1 MSATPVDRVLEA
13 IRHDLGDPETWG
25 APVEMRNSLALCAL
39 NSAHSLRSHSTSVR
53 NLLRRYR
60 SHRAAAGADPEQDSG
75 PNLIR
80 VIDEAG
86 GPEAFARDI
95 LANDGKL
102 PGTRRLPAEGIYEAL
117 TNLAELDIATTEQ
130 LLAAADDSAAERA
143 WRSVTGLGAQSWA
156 YLLMNAGV
164 TSRTKPDVMVRR
176 FLSRAL
182 GEEVTPAYA
191 TQLMTAAAESLD
203 VDVRDLDRAIWLHES
218 DADDDSPV
226 GARA

>member
-1 MSATPVDRVLEA
+1 MTATLIDRVLEA
-13 IRHDLGDPETWG
+13 IRRDLADPKTWG

-60 SHRAAAGADPEQDSG
+60 SHRVAAGADPDEDSG
-75 PNLIR
+75 PDLIR

-86 GPEAFARDI
+86 GPEAFARDV
-95 LANDGKL
+95 LGNDGKL
-102 PGTRRLPAEGIYEAL
+102 PGTRRLPAEGVYEAL
-117 TNLAELDIATTEQ
+117 TKLAELDITTTEQ
-130 LLAAADDSAAERA
+130 LRAAADDSAAERS

-176 FLSRAL
+176 FLGRAL
-182 GEEVTPAYA
+182 GEEVSPAHA
-191 TQLMTAAAESLD
+191 TQLMTAAAEPLG

-218 DADDDSPV
+218 DGKDGDQV

>member
-1 MSATPVDRVLEA
+1 MSATPVDHVLEA
-13 IRHDLGDPETWG
+13 IRRDLGDPKSWG

-60 SHRAAAGADPEQDSG
+60 SHRVAAGADPDEDSG
-75 PNLIR
+75 TDLVR

-86 GPEAFARDI
+86 GPEAFARNVLD
-95 LANDGKL
+95 NDGKL
-102 PGTRRLPAEGIYEAL
+102 PGTRRLPAEGVYEAL
-117 TNLAELDIATTEQ
+117 TKLADQNITTTEQ
-130 LLAAADDSAAERA
+130 LRAAADDSAAERA
-143 WRSVTGLGAQSWA
+143 WRSVIGLGAQSWA

-182 GEEVTPAYA
+182 GEDVSPALA

-203 VDVRDLDRAIWLHES
+203 VEVRDLDRAIWLHES
-218 DADDDSPV
+218 DANDDSQA
-226 GARA
+226 GSRA

>member
-1 MSATPVDRVLEA
+1 MSATPVDHVLEA
-13 IRHDLGDPETWG
+13 IRRDLDDPETWG

-60 SHRAAAGADPEQDSG
+60 SHRIAAGADPEGDSG
-75 PNLIR
+75 TDLIR

-95 LANDGKL
+95 LDNDGKL
-102 PGTRRLPAEGIYEAL
+102 PGTRRLPAEGVYEAL
-117 TNLAELDIATTEQ
+117 TKLADQDITTTEQ
-130 LLAAADDSAAERA
+130 LRAAADDPAAERA

-176 FLSRAL
+176 FLGRAL
-182 GEEVTPAYA
+182 GEDVSPALA

-203 VDVRDLDRAIWLHES
+203 VEVRDLDRAIWLHES
-218 DADDDSPV
+218 DSNDDSQA
-226 GARA
+226 GTRA